1 MTTKIVGA
9 NSLQKGNYVIMEGAA
24 CRITDV
30 QISKPGKHGHSK
42 VRFEGVGLLDNK
54 KRVMVLPGHDNVE
67 VPIIEKKTAQVLSIS
82 GDKAT
87 VMDMDSYETFEL
99 EIPEELKGQVTE
111 GCQVIYWVVL
121 DARVMKQL
129 KV

>member
-9 NSLQKGNYVIMEGAA
+9 NSLQKGNYVIMDGAA
-24 CRITDV
+24 CKVTDV

-42 VRFEGVGLLDNK
+42 VRFEGNGLIDDK

-67 VPIIEKKTAQVLSIS
+67 VPIIEKKTAQVLSIT
-82 GDKAT
+82 GNKAS
-87 VMDMDSYETFEL
+87 VMDLESYETFEL
-99 EIPEELKGQVTE
+99 EVPEDLKDQLSD
-111 GCQVIYWVVL
+111 GCSVIYWVIL

>member
-9 NSLQKGNYVIMEGAA
+9 NSLQKGNYVIMDGAA
-24 CRITDV
+24 CKVTDV

-42 VRFEGVGLLDNK
+42 VRFEGNGLIDDK

-67 VPIIEKKTAQVLSIS
+67 VPIIEKKNAQVLSITRN
-82 GDKAT
+82 KAS
-87 VMDMDSYETFEL
+87 VMDLDSYETFEL
-99 EIPEELKGQVTE
+99 EIPEDLKDQLSD
-111 GCQVIYWVVL
+111 GCSIVYWVIL

>member
-9 NSLQKGNYVIMEGAA
+9 NSLQKGNYVIMDGAA
-24 CRITDV
+24 CKVTDV

-42 VRFEGVGLLDNK
+42 VRFEGNGLIDDK

-67 VPIIEKKTAQVLSIS
+67 VPIIEKKNAQVLSIT
-82 GDKAT
+82 GNKAS
-87 VMDMDSYETFEL
+87 VMDLDSYETFEL
-99 EIPEELKGQVTE
+99 EIPEDLKDQLSD
-111 GCQVIYWVVL
+111 GCSIVYWVIL

>member
-9 NSLQKGNYVIMEGAA
+9 NSLQKGNYVIMDGAA
-24 CRITDV
+24 CRVTDV

-42 VRFEGVGLLDNK
+42 VRFEGNGLIDNK
-54 KRVMVLPGHDNVE
+54 KRIMVLPGHDNVE

-82 GDKAT
+82 GEKAS
-87 VMDMDSYETFEL
+87 VMDLESFETFEL
-99 EIPEELKGQVTE
+99 KIPEELKGQVTD
-111 GCQVIYWVVL
+111 GCSILYWVVL